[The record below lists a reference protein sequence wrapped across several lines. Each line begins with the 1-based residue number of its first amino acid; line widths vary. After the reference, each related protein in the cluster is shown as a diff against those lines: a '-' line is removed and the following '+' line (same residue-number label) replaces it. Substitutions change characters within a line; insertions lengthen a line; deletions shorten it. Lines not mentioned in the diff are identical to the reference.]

1 MDDQLGSTKAEMDEV
16 MEENQRL
23 KMYLD
28 RILKD
33 YRTLQMQYRD
43 VMQQEPTKSPK
54 NYHDLTEAADHE
66 LIDLSLAM
74 SSIDKKSKTPKLN
87 DVQIHKQGLS
97 LGLDCKFD
105 LPEKSPVKPSPNLS
119 SENSVE
125 EVKEEAGETWAPKGV
140 KNARDGGGEDEI
152 SQQNPTKRARVS
164 VRVRCDTPTV
174 SLINIL
180 FCIIGIN

>member
-1 MDDQLGSTKAEMDEV
+1 MLQQLDQLGSTKAEMDEV

-28 RILKD
+28 RVLKD

-43 VMQQEPTKSPK
+43 MIQQ
-54 NYHDLTEAADHE
+54 ADHHPKRCANTTDDHTE
-66 LIDLSLAM
+66 LETSDHEQIDLSLGIGDARKPTK
-74 SSIDKKSKTPKLN
+74 IDNNSEAR
-87 DVQIHKQGLS
+87 DHKQGLS

-105 LPEKSPVKPSPNLS
+105 LPEKSPVEPSPNLTP
-119 SENSVE
+119 ENSTE
-125 EVKEEAGETWAPKGV
+125 EVKEEAGETWPPKGI
-140 KNARDGGGEDEI
+140 KNVREGGDDEI

-174 SLINIL
+174 S
-180 FCIIGIN
+180 